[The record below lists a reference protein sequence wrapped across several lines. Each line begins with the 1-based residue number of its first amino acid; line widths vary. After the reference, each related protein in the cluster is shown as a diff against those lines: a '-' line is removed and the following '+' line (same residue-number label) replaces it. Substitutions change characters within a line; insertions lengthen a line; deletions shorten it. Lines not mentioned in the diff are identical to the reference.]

1 MAEYTHPT
9 AIQQLDLTIK
19 NAINNTNIC
28 KACVVVAVNQTSP
41 LTVNVQPVDTLKIVE
56 DGKNAT
62 YTNMPILKNIPVIQ
76 FHSQSSGFGCT
87 IPVSVGDTGYLV
99 FADRALG
106 NFKKYGKETPP
117 QQDGAVTNAIR
128 SHSLTDAIF
137 IAGLCHNSNGY
148 GAYDN
153 DCVVLRDKERLH
165 SVAVYADKVVVKST
179 DASIITATDND
190 ITVDHNGASVVCND
204 TSVTISKGGC
214 SVVITDGGIAITAT
228 GPVTM
233 KSSGGASMGMDGNT
247 ITLDGDLNVN
257 GNITNTGNVTTSG
270 NVSATGTVHGS
281 NI

>member
-9 AIQQLDLTIK
+9 QAQQLDLTIK

-28 KACVVVAVNQTSP
+28 KACLVVKVNQTSP
-41 LTVNVQPVDTLKIVE
+41 LTVDVQPVDTLKTVA

-62 YTNMPILKNIPVIQ
+62 YTNMPVLKNVPVIQ

-87 IPVSVGDTGYLV
+87 IPITVGDTGYLV

-117 QQDGAVTNAIR
+117 QQDGEITNAIR

-148 GAYDN
+148 GSYDG
-153 DCVVLRDKERLH
+153 DCIVLRDKENTH
-165 SVAVYADKVVVKST
+165 AVAVYADKVVVKST
-179 DASIITATDND
+179 DKSTITTTDND

-204 TSVTISKGGC
+204 TSVTVTKGGC
-214 SVVITDGGIAITAT
+214 SVIITDGGISITSS

-233 KSSGGASMGMDGNT
+233 KSTGGASMGMDGNT
-247 ITLDGDLNVN
+247 ITLDGDLQVS
-257 GNITNTGNVTTSG
+257 GKIT
-270 NVSATGTVHGS
+270 ATGTVHGS